1 MVDTLVPL
9 SNPSCHPAAY
19 FCPLA
24 CAWSFTLYIA
34 LTLPSS
40 EVTAWEVVWIAAL
53 LVSVLACTVSIRC
66 ARTLSALARAVCSL
80 CRLAAVPPIEAESW
94 SRRCAVAWRSLV
106 ATRSTVAIRPSASA
120 VRASSSVVR
129 VAWASFSV
137 ARTVSSWAARATA
150 FQPRRASAMAPLPSS
165 ASSRV
170 AACSTPRR
178 DAWAVRLPS
187 SSLISAVWL
196 ATCCASPLAVSS
208 DWPIS
213 DQ

>member
-1 MVDTLVPL
+1 M
-9 SNPSCHPAAY
+9 
-19 FCPLA
+19 
-24 CAWSFTLYIA
+24 
-34 LTLPSS
+34 
-40 EVTAWEVVWIAAL
+40 
-53 LVSVLACTVSIRC
+53 SVRACTVSIRC
-66 ARTLSALARAVCSL
+66 ARALSALARAVCSL

-137 ARTVSSWAARATA
+137 ARTVSSWAARATV

-170 AACSTPRR
+170 AACSTPARWR
-178 DAWAVRLPS
+178 FPATGRYRTSRPRSAAPS
-187 SSLISAVWL
+187 SPAQPSVPGTTAAPVAPCRSSRRPWPGRTAERRRGRRP
-196 ATCCASPLAVSS
+196 ASASPRYPPASVRYRRRTAG
-208 DWPIS
+208 PAPTRRTPG
-213 DQ
+213 